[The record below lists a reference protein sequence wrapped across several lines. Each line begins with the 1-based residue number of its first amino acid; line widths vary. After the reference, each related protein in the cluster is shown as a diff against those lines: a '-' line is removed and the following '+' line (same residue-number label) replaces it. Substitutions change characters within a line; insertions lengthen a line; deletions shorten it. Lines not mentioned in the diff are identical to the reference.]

1 MNRLEWIL
9 GIILVVLLLAVAAL
23 SLLFWFGPNK
33 TQQVEGPSANSATTI
48 AQRADDIEPTPEF
61 DGRTAKRA
69 YAAAANEA
77 TLWQGD
83 AQLLNATATFSQ
95 GATPEQLIDGETA
108 WSFTFYSPASSQI
121 ALISVV
127 EDNANLLSS
136 NAYTAQN
143 ELLSVSGWN
152 IDSSDAVQR
161 VLQEGGRDFIA
172 SGANPTLTMAL
183 YAEDQEG
190 NGRIQ
195 WEASL
200 ISLLN
205 GNALILSIDATSGE
219 ILNVQTVP

>member
-9 GIILVVLLLAVAAL
+9 GIILVVLLIAVAVL
-23 SLLFWFGPNK
+23 SLLFWFGPNSGR
-33 TQQVEGPSANSATTI
+33 VDGPAANSATTI
-48 AQRADDIEPTPEF
+48 AQRADDIEPTPDYE
-61 DGRTAKRA
+61 GRTAKRA
-69 YAAAANEA
+69 YATAQNEA
-77 TLWQGD
+77 SLWQGD

-108 WSFTFYSPASSQI
+108 WSFTFYSPSTNQV

-127 EDNANLLSS
+127 DENAQVLSTNSYTPQS
-136 NAYTAQN
+136 NV
-143 ELLSVSGWN
+143 LGVSGWN
-152 IDSSDAVQR
+152 IDSADAVQR

-172 SGANPTLTMAL
+172 SGSNPTLTMAL
-183 YAEDQEG
+183 YMDDQGE
-190 NGRIQ
+190 NGRIE

-205 GNALILSIDATSGE
+205 GNALILRIDATSGE